1 MSMFNL
7 LEHSD
12 NYSKTSVSL
21 WQCYRDKAV
30 LSDAGALDNFPTN
43 SASFKFKQKVTG
55 KTENNGTKA
64 VKIMVL
70 LKYLNNL

>member
-12 NYSKTSVSL
+12 NYSETSGSL

-30 LSDAGALDNFPTN
+30 LSDVGALDNFPAN

-55 KTENNGTKA
+55 KTENNGTKILG
-64 VKIMVL
+64 VRIL
-70 LKYLNNL
+70 LYLMLL